1 MPRQTRAEIEQSL
14 IQGARIPW
22 VDGGR
27 QELLEL
33 ATPVRRRL
41 FAFLLQS
48 KIRVVKG
55 LPADFVLGLVAA
67 FDSNDDPATAAPT
80 SGSQPRTAG
89 PWRLA
94 RIEAE
99 GFGGINVWGGTRF
112 AYELNEKSLLIDGPN
127 GSGKSSLVAAL
138 IWALTGQR
146 PRDSSGGAEESSHS
160 QVFDS
165 SGAKLGEWPPLA
177 CYPDK
182 AGLLVTSP
190 FVQVKLTF
198 KNPAGDEAAVDRTLR
213 NGQFCHHVDPRL
225 EFPPVLI
232 ETGLVMPTRLAHIRF
247 GAGEEHLT
255 AAVQMLTGLD
265 EIALLGEFV
274 GDLCHKSRDYLGY
287 AKAQRREEFAGK
299 FADALSTTRIA
310 LASIEQKLPQ
320 FIPSD
325 TRDKAGR
332 MAELGK
338 SLSEKAATAVS
349 VISAD
354 LAPSLDLTTAAAQQQ
369 VAVAIDAAKTEMG
382 QGLSGLPL
390 WTTILTIASALPPD
404 TSASLAAAVAEARIR
419 LQEALE
425 LNKKA
430 VEDSRFQLKAIAAAW
445 HQNHSSGTLED
456 CPLCAQSLKNNPGLV
471 AEIEHFRSL
480 GDAAQ
485 RTYRDNVNA
494 IQRDLEAA
502 IPMSIRHLRSDVIA
516 LSPKRAIEAA
526 LRARFVDAQR
536 YATCLT
542 GLARLVSTA
551 LSDTPVED
559 LPEVVAPVAM
569 EGGAEGTLETLAA
582 IAVADRFLRI
592 SEWATRNRDPW
603 EQWWVDLTGLT
614 HNPLPQDRFGGK
626 LAQLDEAIRASTPYR
641 DAAKGLREAW
651 KHGLAIDLIDIEQ
664 KRRQDIADELEPLKA
679 LRKFAEAE
687 TKAAIEGLSSRM
699 AKLLDGIH
707 IVEKLKFHSTHM
719 DKKTGVTVRGG
730 FDPDIRI
737 DASLVANASWL
748 RALLWSFVF
757 AVRQEA
763 VEQLGEDRLP
773 LLVLDDP
780 QSTFDLTHRHRW
792 AQYIAA
798 LQGAPTSIQVVL
810 ATYDESFLAQLE
822 TDKVEGIRA
831 YIAAANSDTGCLC
844 LVEGNSLTRAWA
856 DATSKKT
863 PEAAQAFISK
873 ARIYLET
880 ILKIMLRGEGETRRL
895 VIGDLR
901 EKINQLHLRGVTPW
915 NRSVFRDLA
924 NLLEKQR
931 SEIKHLESSHHS
943 TGLTLGM
950 AEATDVEKYWRK
962 EIEPQLMKAFRA
974 IREYRLLHGESKAMH
989 ADPSV
994 VEIPNGHRDVVR
1006 QIPLE
1011 IHGRAAALTNWRL
1024 ADGNLTMTEL
1034 VSHERERVVLGKHD
1048 AFRLAS
1054 PTLEPVAR
1062 PGDIVLVAEHGKVVP
1077 GSLVVAICSDHLL
1090 ARRYQ
1095 VSPEH
1100 PDIAIL
1106 TAQAVSPSAI
1116 APPLIAHISTVT
1128 LRKIV
1133 GVLFD
1138 PAGFPVSAPLG
1149 QELADCGGDASVKE
1163 LVSGTLGLVQVSG
1176 GSAEPQALDGQYLLI
1191 SDAIAPDVAYRSL
1204 DGRPVIATD
1213 SDGRHY
1219 FKRLRVVSS
1228 EGVVLESLHSGG
1240 DYPPVFL
1247 SAPGH
1252 NSEPTIERIW
1262 PVVGVLFER
1271 P

>member
-1 MPRQTRAEIEQSL
+1 MDKQIARENEMPRRTKAEIEQSL
-14 IQGARIPW
+14 VQGARIPW
-22 VDGGR
+22 DNGGR
-27 QELLEL
+27 QDLLEL

-55 LPADFVLGLVAA
+55 LPAEFVLGLAEA
-67 FDSNDDPATAAPT
+67 FDSDIDPATVTPT

-89 PWRLA
+89 PWHLT

-99 GFGGINVWGGTRF
+99 GFGGINVWGGTKF
-112 AYELNEKSLLIDGPN
+112 DYELNEESLLIDGPN

-146 PRDSSGGAEESSHS
+146 PRDSSRGAEESSQS

-165 SGAKLGEWPPLA
+165 NGSKVGDWPPLA

-182 AGLLVTSP
+182 VGLLATSP

-198 KNPAGDEAAVDRTLR
+198 KNVAGDEATVDRTLS
-213 NGQFCHHVDPRL
+213 NGQFNHNVDPRL

-247 GAGEEHLT
+247 GAGEEQLT

-274 GDLCHKSRDYLGY
+274 GELCHKSRDYLGY
-287 AKAQRREEFAGK
+287 SKAQRRDELAQQ

-325 TRDKAGR
+325 TRDKLGP

-354 LAPSLDLTTAAAQQQ
+354 LGPNLDLTLATAQQQ
-369 VAVAIDAAKTEMG
+369 VAVAIDAAKTEMD
-382 QGLSGLPL
+382 QGLSGLSL
-390 WTTILTIASALPPD
+390 WTTILTVQTELPPD
-404 TSASLAAAVAEARIR
+404 TSARLTTAVAEARTR

-430 VEDSRFQLKAIAAAW
+430 IDDSRFQLKAIAAAW
-445 HQNHSSGTLED
+445 HQQHSSGTVDD

-471 AEIEHFRSL
+471 AEIEHFRSV

-502 IPMSIRHLRSDVIA
+502 IPISLRRLRNDVIA
-516 LSPKRAIEAA
+516 VSPKRDIEAA
-526 LRARFVDAQR
+526 LRDRFVDAQR

-542 GLARLVSTA
+542 GLAGLASAA
-551 LSDTPVED
+551 LLNVPGQD
-559 LPEVVAPVAM
+559 LSEVVVPIAA
-569 EGGAEGTLETLAA
+569 EGVPEGTLETLSA
-582 IAVADRFLRI
+582 IAIAERFLNI
-592 SEWATRNRDPW
+592 SEWATKNKALW
-603 EQWWVDLTGLT
+603 EQWWADLTGQT
-614 HNPLPQDRFGGK
+614 HSPVPQDSFCGK
-626 LAQLDEAIRASTPYR
+626 LAQLDDAMRASTPYR

-651 KHGLAIDLIDIEQ
+651 KHGLAIDVIDIEQ

-687 TKAAIEGLSSRM
+687 TKNAIEGLSSRM

-798 LQGAPTSIQVVL
+798 LQAAPTSIQIVL

-844 LVEGNSLTRAWA
+844 LVEGNSLTRSWA

-895 VIGDLR
+895 VIGELR
-901 EKINQLHLRGVTPW
+901 EKIKQLHQRGVTPW

-924 NLLEKQR
+924 
-931 SEIKHLESSHHS
+931 KHS
-943 TGLTLGM
+943 
-950 AEATDVEKYWRK
+950 D
-962 EIEPQLMKAFRA
+962 IC
-974 IREYRLLHGESKAMH
+974 
-989 ADPSV
+989 
-994 VEIPNGHRDVVR
+994 N
-1006 QIPLE
+1006 
-1011 IHGRAAALTNWRL
+1011 AALLNYTDDSSLLRRCHHEK
-1024 ADGNLTMTEL
+1024 AGN
-1034 VSHERERVVLGKHD
+1034 
-1048 AFRLAS
+1048 
-1054 PTLEPVAR
+1054 
-1062 PGDIVLVAEHGKVVP
+1062 
-1077 GSLVVAICSDHLL
+1077 
-1090 ARRYQ
+1090 RR
-1095 VSPEH
+1095 S
-1100 PDIAIL
+1100 
-1106 TAQAVSPSAI
+1106 
-1116 APPLIAHISTVT
+1116 
-1128 LRKIV
+1128 
-1133 GVLFD
+1133 
-1138 PAGFPVSAPLG
+1138 
-1149 QELADCGGDASVKE
+1149 
-1163 LVSGTLGLVQVSG
+1163 
-1176 GSAEPQALDGQYLLI
+1176 
-1191 SDAIAPDVAYRSL
+1191 
-1204 DGRPVIATD
+1204 
-1213 SDGRHY
+1213 
-1219 FKRLRVVSS
+1219 
-1228 EGVVLESLHSGG
+1228 
-1240 DYPPVFL
+1240 
-1247 SAPGH
+1247 
-1252 NSEPTIERIW
+1252 
-1262 PVVGVLFER
+1262 
-1271 P
+1271 